1 MQRHRKNVRDW
12 WAVVDVATLAVLAA
26 EVTPG
31 PDLNR
36 SPVRLVLDDLL
47 TILRDAG
54 WADHK
59 TNQL

>member
-1 MQRHRKNVRDW
+1 MTTIGSLFSGY
-12 WAVVDVATLAVLAA
+12 VATLAVLAA
-26 EVTPG
+26 EATPS

-54 WADHK
+54 WTDHK
-59 TNQL
+59 TIPERTNHG

>member
-1 MQRHRKNVRDW
+1 MSIDLEAIKAR
-12 WAVVDVATLAVLAA
+12 AEAATPELAA

-54 WADHK
+54 WTDHK
-59 TNQL
+59 TIQL

>member
-1 MQRHRKNVRDW
+1 M
-12 WAVVDVATLAVLAA
+12 AA

-36 SPVRLVLDDLL
+36 APVRLVLDDLL

-54 WADHK
+54 LTDHK
-59 TNQL
+59 TIQL

>member
-1 MQRHRKNVRDW
+1 MQRARKNVRDW

-54 WADHK
+54 WTDHK
-59 TNQL
+59 TIQP